1 MPNPNLRDH
10 CRQQLIYV
18 NAVLLNDELFDLI
31 RDARRQ
37 GARLNVD
44 RYGETILAVT
54 ILAGIPAAHSHA
66 MLPDEAAQVLRAF
79 VGNLTEERR

>member
-1 MPNPNLRDH
+1 MNPNLRDH
-10 CRQQLIYV
+10 CRQQRLYI

-44 RYGETILAVT
+44 HYGDTILSVT
-54 ILAGIPAAHSHA
+54 VCAGIPDAHIHA
-66 MLPDEAAQVLRAF
+66 MQPDEAARVLRAF
-79 VGNLTEERR
+79 VGNITEERR